1 MKTLIV
7 LLASAVVYGGGGGSS
22 TVADNAAPVVNT
34 PAPVVD
40 QLITSAI
47 PSQGVYVPA
56 LVLGN
61 FTNDGARYV
70 LSAGWISNSNGWPNA
85 PIKILKINA
94 DNTATDVTVSILGS
108 EQLASTNIPI
118 VADFNGDGID
128 DIFLPG
134 FRDMPVGNSG
144 SIVFLSRPGQSHQRV
159 DLPNQV
165 WSHGAVAVD
174 INGDGAIDVVNS
186 HGQMWLN
193 DGHGNFT
200 FRDYAYNLNN
210 LSVGAYMNG
219 SGVCAGDFNNTGRT
233 QIVITDV
240 ENTAHHLPISDTIIF
255 ELDNQLQSTNWHA
268 LPVPILDRGATTE
281 ISHDIACQVADI
293 NRDGKLDIIVIS
305 RPLDSARNGQWT
317 SEGRIQIYLNQG
329 NWVFTDITD
338 TLVNYD
344 QNVIASYTPMIM
356 DLNNDGKLDIWLGA
370 PNSANQVLLNNNST
384 VMTRAMKSTIDSY
397 GATGP
402 MIPVKF
408 GNQWSL
414 VYTKFS
420 NSGYTYHISA
430 NKVQF

>member
-1 MKTLIV
+1 MKMLPV
-7 LLASAVVYGGGGGSS
+7 LLTLATLYGCGGGGTS
-22 TVADNAAPVVNT
+22 TIGPVDKPATVIDRQITAAM
-34 PAPVVD
+34 
-40 QLITSAI
+40 

-56 LVLGN
+56 LILGN
-61 FTNDGARYV
+61 FTNDGAKYV
-70 LSAGWISNSNGWPNA
+70 LSAGWISNGIGTGLPLA

-94 DNTATDVTVSILGS
+94 DNTATDATAAILGG

-134 FRDMPVGNSG
+134 FRDMPVGNTG
-144 SIVFLSRPGQSHQRV
+144 SVVFLSRSGQPHQRV
-159 DLPNQV
+159 ELPDQV
-165 WSHGAVAVD
+165 WSHGAVAADV
-174 INGDGAIDVVNS
+174 NSDGTIDVVNS
-186 HGQMWLN
+186 RGQMWLN

-219 SGVCAGDFNNTGRT
+219 SGVCAGDFNNTGHT

-240 ENTAHHLPISDTIIF
+240 ENTAQHLPISDTIIF
-255 ELDNQLQSTNWHA
+255 ELDDQLRSTNWHA
-268 LPVPILDRGATTE
+268 LPVPILDRGKTTE
-281 ISHDIACQVADI
+281 TSHDITCQVADV
-293 NRDGKLDIIVIS
+293 NGDGKPDIIVIS
-305 RPLDSARNGQWT
+305 RPLDTARNGQWT

-329 NWVFTDITD
+329 DWIFTDITD
-338 TLVNYD
+338 TIVGYD
-344 QNVIASYTPMIM
+344 QNVVASYTPMVM
-356 DLNNDGKLDIWLGA
+356 DLNNDGKLDIWLGS
-370 PNSANQVLLNNNST
+370 PNSANQALLNTNGI
-384 VMTRAMKSTIDSY
+384 MTRAMKSIIDSY

-414 VYTKFS
+414 VYTKFH
-420 NSGYTYHISA
+420 NSGYTYHIST